1 MTTASLKK
9 KLITAISQEN
19 NKELLELFNYIL
31 KENFSV
37 SRISKKQ
44 YNAELD
50 AAMKR
55 IDSGKYL
62 TQSQVEKIAAKAYR
76 TQN

>member
-31 KENFSV
+31 KENSSV

-44 YNAELD
+44 YNTELD

-62 TQSQVEKIAAKAYR
+62 TQSQVENLAKKW
-76 TQN
+76 

>member
-9 KLITAISQEN
+9 KLIAAISREN
-19 NKELLELFNYIL
+19 NKELLELFNFFL
-31 KENFSV
+31 MDQS
-37 SRISKKQ
+37 SDGRISTKQ
-44 YNAELD
+44 YNNELD

-62 TQSQVEKIAAKAYR
+62 TQSQVER
-76 TQN
+76 LVTRLS